1 MSTEHGHISHRAQST
16 HIPYDNVDMTNL
28 YFEDTNYHISFSV
41 YGYLVIETVA
51 IFAPWT
57 CKLLRSGDIAP
68 FYPLPLLTEA

>member
-51 IFAPWT
+51 IFAP
-57 CKLLRSGDIAP
+57 
-68 FYPLPLLTEA
+68 